1 MKLSDNLKR
10 IRKENDLSQ
19 EQLAEKLGVSRQAV
33 SKWESGQSYPEMDKV
48 LLICKTF
55 NYNIDDLMNE
65 NIKEIEEEKEAKAIT
80 NQRIKS
86 FFNAITKVNNV
97 LKKMTSKEL
106 IKCIIEQIIIIALL
120 IGAGIII
127 VRFAT
132 IITLVIGGIIDSIL
146 GTSIFLIGTFG
157 ETSFVHTLF
166 ISLYIALVIIAG
178 VAILSHIFKIR
189 YLDYYNGTKED
200 KKKEN
205 TSKESKNIKTEII
218 KEEKVIIRE
227 PEHSVSKILTDLMKP
242 VMLGIEV
249 IAGLVS
255 VIFIISFIAL
265 IAMLVLSFTIVKS
278 GVLFVGVF
286 LFIVSLLIIN
296 FIVLEAFYDFITTKK
311 SKRKRITIMFLI
323 ALVLAGISTGL
334 IIIGMTKFD
343 YTNEEKVVN
352 DLQTEYNIDMEEGL
366 LLTSPI
372 YKIEYVETDL
382 ENIKIIVKHSKYYG
396 AGLVTDFITSS
407 KEISI
412 SQKDRNFIDVLKYII
427 DSINNKEL
435 LRDYYSPEVYVYAS
449 KENIEKLKQ
458 SEEAQRRKEREKM
471 EEYAN
476 YANEKVRS
484 IEERIKGTN

>member
-65 NIKEIEEEKEAKAIT
+65 NIKEIEEEKQAKVIT
-80 NQRIKS
+80 NQRINS
-86 FFNAITKVNNV
+86 FFNAITKANDIV
-97 LKKMTSKEL
+97 KKMTPKEL

-127 VRFAT
+127 VKFAV
-132 IITLVIGGIIDSIL
+132 IITILICGLIDEMI
-146 GTSIFLIGTFG
+146 GTSICYDGDFII
-157 ETSFVHTLF
+157 VLF
-166 ISLYIALVIIAG
+166 ISFYIALAIVAG

-189 YLDYYNGTKED
+189 YLDYYNGTKNED
-200 KKKEN
+200 TKKDNKKESN
-205 TSKESKNIKTEII
+205 TKTEII

-265 IAMLVLSFTIVKS
+265 IAMLVLSFMIVKS
-278 GVLFVGVF
+278 GALFVGVF

-296 FIVLEAFYDFITTKK
+296 FIILEAFYDFITTKK
-311 SKRKRITIMFLI
+311 SKRKRITIMFLT

-334 IIIGMTKFD
+334 IMIGMTKFD

-352 DLQTEYNIDMEEGL
+352 DLQTEYNIDMEEFI
-366 LLTSPI
+366 LLTCPG
-372 YKIEYVETDL
+372 YEIEYVEADL
-382 ENIKIIVKHSKYYG
+382 ENINIVVKHSKYYG
-396 AGLVTDFITSS
+396 ASIVNNYMTSS

-412 SQKDRNFIDVLKYII
+412 WHKDRNFIDVLKYVI

-435 LRDYYSPEVYVYAS
+435 LRDYYSPKVYVYAS

-458 SEEAQRRKEREKM
+458 NVNKRYINSIEEQKKIKSYEDFT
-471 EEYAN
+471 
-476 YANEKVRS
+476 NEKVRS
-484 IEERIKGTN
+484 IDAIIKGAN